1 MKRWLSR
8 TGRATML
15 LVGALCTGTT
25 MRLAAQQPTGGAPSA
40 AQTSSAPTPVLSGPR
55 LKAEWPR
62 FDPGATNE
70 NASNSALLAAA
81 GGSHTIVFSTLA
93 LVIIGVI
100 VLVLV
105 L

>member
-1 MKRWLSR
+1 MIVI
-8 TGRATML
+8 A
-15 LVGALCTGTT
+15 ALCTGTLT
-25 MRLAAQQPTGGAPSA
+25 TLAAQQPTPVVQQPSSPNTA
-40 AQTSSAPTPVLSGPR
+40 LSGPR
-55 LKAEWPR
+55 LQAEWPR
-62 FDPGATNE
+62 YEPRVAE
-70 NASNSALLAAA
+70 NSSSPSALAAA

>member
-1 MKRWLSR
+1 MKRRSSR
-8 TGRATML
+8 TGRATMM

-25 MRLAAQQPTGGAPSA
+25 MMLAAQQPTSSAPSA
-40 AQTSSAPTPVLSGPR
+40 AQTNAAPTPVLSGPR

-62 FDPGATNE
+62 FDPGATKE
-70 NASNSALLAAA
+70 NTSSNAFLAAA

>member
-1 MKRWLSR
+1 MTRRSKSI
-8 TGRATML
+8 GRGIMVVIA
-15 LVGALCTGTT
+15 ALCTATVTT
-25 MRLAAQQPTGGAPSA
+25 LAAQQPTGVVQQPS
-40 AQTSSAPTPVLSGPR
+40 SPNSALSGPR
-55 LKAEWPR
+55 LQAEWPR
-62 FDPGATNE
+62 YEPRVAEHTSP
-70 NASNSALLAAA
+70 AALAAA

>member
-1 MKRWLSR
+1 MN
-8 TGRATML
+8 GRSTITARAAMVL
-15 LVGALCTGTT
+15 MAALCAGPMT
-25 MRLAAQQPTGGAPSA
+25 LAAQQPGGVAQSTP
-40 AQTSSAPTPVLSGPR
+40 QTSSQNTVLPGPR
-55 LKAEWPR
+55 LQAEWPR
-62 FDPGATNE
+62 FEPAVAEN
-70 NASNSALLAAA
+70 NASPSALLAA

>member
-1 MKRWLSR
+1 
-8 TGRATML
+8 ML
-15 LVGALCTGTT
+15 RRSLILIAALYTGTMAT
-25 MRLAAQQPTGGAPSA
+25 LAAQQPTAVVQQSSSQNA
-40 AQTSSAPTPVLSGPR
+40 AGPR
-55 LKAEWPR
+55 LRAEWPR
-62 FDPGATNE
+62 YEPQVAE
-70 NASNSALLAAA
+70 NTTSPSALAAA